1 MPMDF
6 DGLAVQPDAYMGP
19 NNVSVPFPMPPLQT
33 TMPGSFGDAATGA
46 GNVFVNPAPSTMP
59 SNFGDAATGF
69 GNGFAGQP
77 LLSRAQAHQANL
89 NELPMVPIPADGHY
103 PVNAGMT
110 PMQAPNNK
118 LNTMSREQA
127 YHARLDSMSMPPA
140 SHGGQASG
148 HADTTQSCMAT
159 HNQSMFPMPPEV
171 WAGPVNHQR
180 PWTHSNDP
188 NIMLMSPMPPGHLIT
203 RSNPAHMWMPPNNTN
218 MISPTPFGNDT
229 RVLVDKETPYR
240 CEFCGSYFYNCQGLS
255 THTLYCKSA
264 VAHTENATP
273 THVQT
278 PPDNTNTLS
287 PSLFGNQTE
296 TSEDRE
302 LPYRC
307 KACGA
312 RYKSLGQLKRHK
324 NHNCKHRVTLQEH
337 EDAGQSPPTRQ
348 DTPNTPQS
356 ASLVALDKDTG
367 NTAGKELP
375 YRCVACGKRFEDL
388 DHLKYSHALFC
399 KSELARKSVEGERPY
414 RCLLC
419 GTRSYDNLTGLKQHH
434 WTYPNCSAELVQQKH
449 KGADQVAPT
458 RHDTPDESQ
467 TTSPVDHETP
477 QPKDERDPRMSSESD
492 ETRDNVLECQRIL
505 LKCQSITAKE
515 TWDEPSYF
523 WNHRAYCYLESRLCA
538 KRLGLSFPDPERL
551 GHAESNDKSIRGLIM
566 CVPTIYRL
574 RGENSILNLSIVCMA
589 PLT

>member
-203 RSNPAHMWMPPNNTN
+203 RSSPAHMWMPPN
-218 MISPTPFGNDT
+218 
-229 RVLVDKETPYR
+229 
-240 CEFCGSYFYNCQGLS
+240 
-255 THTLYCKSA
+255 
-264 VAHTENATP
+264 
-273 THVQT
+273 
-278 PPDNTNTLS
+278 NTNTLS